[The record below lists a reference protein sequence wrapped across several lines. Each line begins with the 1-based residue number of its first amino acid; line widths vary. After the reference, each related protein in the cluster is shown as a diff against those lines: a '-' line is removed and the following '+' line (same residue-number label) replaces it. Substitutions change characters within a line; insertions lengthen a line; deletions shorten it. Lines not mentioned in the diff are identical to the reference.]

1 MDMTRIDR
9 PKSDEELSF
18 AFAFLD
24 ERGVHIEPKDDVRML
39 IHRNAF
45 GHVNAVVAF
54 HRWCHRTASLSVAS
68 EGSWMDRGMIVACAD
83 YAFNVCRLTALH
95 VQISSANQRA
105 LEVAR
110 HIGWRQVHHV
120 KGGWSDGTD
129 LVMLELSVT
138 DIFTPEKLH

>member
-68 EGSWMDRGMIVACAD
+68 EGS
-83 YAFNVCRLTALH
+83 
-95 VQISSANQRA
+95 
-105 LEVAR
+105 
-110 HIGWRQVHHV
+110 
-120 KGGWSDGTD
+120 
-129 LVMLELSVT
+129 
-138 DIFTPEKLH
+138 